1 MRNILQLHQREKNNK
16 SDDTPDTSIIWHIIR
31 SIKPGN
37 GISFVKLIVYFVMS
51 GLQSSQHIYYF
62 LEEKYHTT
70 VYYHL
75 SREMTKSEYW
85 LRRWYTY

>member
-1 MRNILQLHQREKNNK
+1 
-16 SDDTPDTSIIWHIIR
+16 
-31 SIKPGN
+31 
-37 GISFVKLIVYFVMS
+37 MS